1 MDLDIFRIIVL
12 LIILAETSFIAYKRL
27 DLVKL
32 PKASIVVDTSALIDG
47 RLVSIAR
54 SGLVTAPLIVPK
66 SVVEE
71 LQFMA
76 DRADHDKR
84 ERARFGLDVIDNL
97 KSIDGVDLRVVD
109 DRNRNHLEVDAQLIE
124 LAKRYSAKLLT
135 IDYNLNKAAKAQG
148 VIVVNINELA
158 HALRVVH
165 LPGETAELKLVQPG
179 QERDQ
184 AVGYLDDGTMVVVDS
199 AKALINQTVEVSITR
214 VLQTSAGKMMFAKL
228 ASPAAGPKAKANKSR
243 TNAKSKPAQRSRR
256 GRSAADQAEDSL
268 VDLANR

>member
-1 MDLDIFRIIVL
+1 MNLDTFRIIIL
-12 LIILAETSFIAYKRL
+12 LIILAETSYITYKRL

-32 PKASIVVDTSALIDG
+32 PRASIVIDTSALIDG
-47 RLVSIAR
+47 RLVSVAR

-76 DRADHDKR
+76 DKADHDKR

-97 KSIDGVDLRVVD
+97 KSIETVDLRVID
-109 DRNRNHLEVDAQLIE
+109 DRNRNHLEVDAQLVE
-124 LAKRYSAKLLT
+124 LAKRYDAKLLT
-135 IDYNLNKAAKAQG
+135 IDYNLNKAARAQG
-148 VIVVNINELA
+148 VEVININELA

-165 LPGETAELKLVQPG
+165 LPGETAELKLVQAG

-199 AKALINQTVEVSITR
+199 GKAHINQTVAVTITR

-228 ASPAAGPKAKANKSR
+228 ATAPAAPATKAKAHARPKA
-243 TNAKSKPAQRSRR
+243 AKSGSRQRR